1 MIKSTT
7 FLLLIRFYIYIQRER
22 DYIYIETRCEYQ
34 FSCNITQF
42 LIDFFYAFGVNNT
55 YVIKKKGQ
63 NQLPLK
69 ISKFKN
75 LTNAQNGPKITKKLI
90 TSLGKKN

>member
-1 MIKSTT
+1 MH
-7 FLLLIRFYIYIQRER
+7 LEL
-22 DYIYIETRCEYQ
+22 
-34 FSCNITQF
+34 
-42 LIDFFYAFGVNNT
+42 NNT

-90 TSLGKKN
+90 TSLEKKKLTINIIDKTLI